1 MKNTT
6 TEALRTRRSRRD
18 AFHDAHRDDC
28 ARALE
33 VALCAESNG
42 SFVALAWCAS
52 GMPDCGIGPHDIERL
67 QVARLIIQSN
77 SGKLRPG
84 DPDRVVELLRQR
96 REAK

>member
-1 MKNTT
+1 MIVRKSSK
-6 TEALRTRRSRRD
+6 TRQDR
-18 AFHDAHRDDC
+18 AHDPHRDDC

-33 VALCAESNG
+33 VALCAEANG

-67 QVARLIIQSN
+67 QIARLVVQAN
-77 SGKLRPG
+77 GGRLKPG

-96 REAK
+96 KESRPR